1 MTDPTRAPRA
11 EAAEVEGPASP
22 RGLRARLRRFVEH
35 DKVKAAYARLRG
47 GELTPARAAAS
58 VFVGVLVG
66 TTPLYGLHFLLVM
79 GICVPLRLDTAVAY
93 VASNVSLPIFA
104 PFINIAEIEL
114 GAWLRTGALIH
125 LDRRDFDTRS
135 PFDLPRARPAC
146 CCQRAAATL
155 AASLAHATAA
165 AAAPGRAAEQPSE
178 ADDEREVAA
187 GQELHRD

>member
-104 PFINIAEIEL
+104 PFINIAEIQL

-135 PFDLPRARPAC
+135 PFDYARELFLGTLVFSP
-146 CCQRAAATL
+146 AAATL
-155 AASLAHATAA
+155 AASLAYATAWTA
-165 AAAPGRAAEQPSE
+165 RRRRARPGR
-178 ADDEREVAA
+178 
-187 GQELHRD
+187 